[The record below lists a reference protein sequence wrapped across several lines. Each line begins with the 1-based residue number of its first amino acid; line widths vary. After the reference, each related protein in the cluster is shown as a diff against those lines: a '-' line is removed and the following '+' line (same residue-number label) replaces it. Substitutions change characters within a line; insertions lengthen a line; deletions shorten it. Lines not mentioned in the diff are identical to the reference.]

1 MKTWEIIKK
10 PIVTEKALAKG
21 KNAHKFTFVVDRN
34 ATKTQIKAAIFGQFG
49 VKAKRIN
56 TALRK
61 GKSKRIRGGRGKR
74 MIAPVKYAM
83 IFLSADQK
91 IPETLSGRTEK

>member
-21 KNAHKFTFVVDRN
+21 KNTHKFTFEVDRN
-34 ATKTQIKAAIFGQFG
+34 ATKTQIKAAIFAQFG
-49 VKAKRIN
+49 VKPKRIN

-61 GKSKRIRGGRGKR
+61 GKSKRIRGGKGRR
-74 MIAPVKYAM
+74 MIAPVKYA
-83 IFLSADQK
+83 IVFLSADQK

>member
-21 KNAHKFTFVVDRN
+21 KNTHKFTFEVDRN
-34 ATKTQIKAAIFGQFG
+34 ATKTQIKAAIFDQFG
-49 VKAKRIN
+49 VNPKRIN
-56 TALRK
+56 TAVRK
-61 GKSKRIRGGRGKR
+61 GKTKRIRGGKGKR

-83 IFLSADQK
+83 IFLSAGQK
-91 IPETLSGRTEK
+91 VPETLSGRTEK

>member
-10 PIVTEKALAKG
+10 TIVTEKALTKG
-21 KNAHKFTFVVDRN
+21 KSIHKFTFEVDRN
-34 ATKTQIKAAIFGQFG
+34 ATKTQIKAAIFDQFG
-49 VKAKRIN
+49 VNPKRIN
-56 TALRK
+56 TAVRK

-74 MIAPVKYAM
+74 MIAPTKHAM

-91 IPETLSGRTEK
+91 IPESLSERTEK

>member
-21 KNAHKFTFVVDRN
+21 KNTHKFTFEVDRN
-34 ATKTQIKAAIFGQFG
+34 ATKTQIKAAIFDQFG
-49 VKAKRIN
+49 VNPKRIN
-56 TALRK
+56 TAVRK

-74 MIAPVKYAM
+74 TIAPVKHAV

-91 IPETLSGRTEK
+91 IPESLSGRTEK